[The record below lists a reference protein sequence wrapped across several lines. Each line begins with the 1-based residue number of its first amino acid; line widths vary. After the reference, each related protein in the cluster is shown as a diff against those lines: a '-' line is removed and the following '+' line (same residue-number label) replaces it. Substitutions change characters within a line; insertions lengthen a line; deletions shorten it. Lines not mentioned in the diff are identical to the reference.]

1 MATIKTSLIE
11 LDELQSLFSDDELQA
26 LFAEIER
33 SGEKAL
39 AALVALDFD
48 EVKIDISHFSLL
60 DGTVNHNGSPRQR
73 RKSRKKAPPVK
84 KVKNEHGEALGLTA
98 DACRSVKYRRKTEQT
113 AP

>member
-1 MATIKTSLIE
+1 MATIKTALIE

-73 RKSRKKAPPVK
+73 RKSRKKSTTGEKGK
-84 KVKNEHGEALGLTA
+84 K
-98 DACRSVKYRRKTEQT
+98 
-113 AP
+113 